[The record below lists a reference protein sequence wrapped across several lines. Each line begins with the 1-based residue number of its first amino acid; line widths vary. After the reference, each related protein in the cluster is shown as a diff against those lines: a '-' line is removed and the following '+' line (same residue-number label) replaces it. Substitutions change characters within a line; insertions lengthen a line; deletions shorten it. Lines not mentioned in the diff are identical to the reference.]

1 MRKGVASGGGWS
13 GGLDA
18 SRPREIL
25 ERAGRESPD
34 LESGL
39 PEVAIHNNRVSLLC
53 LVVVVLNVAFSA

>member
-1 MRKGVASGGGWS
+1 MRKGVASGGGWG

-18 SRPREIL
+18 SRDL
-25 ERAGRESPD
+25 ERSSSEPAAKVQTS
-34 LESGL
+34 STL